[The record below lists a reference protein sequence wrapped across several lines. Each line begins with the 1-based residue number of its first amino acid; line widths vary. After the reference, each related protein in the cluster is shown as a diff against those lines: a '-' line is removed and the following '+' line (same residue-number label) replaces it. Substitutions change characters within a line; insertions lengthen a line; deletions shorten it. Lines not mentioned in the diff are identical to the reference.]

1 MRIKIDEDLPR
12 AAVILLRQAGFD
24 DTKSVVEQGMGGWS
38 DSSVWQVVQD
48 ERRYFITADKGFAG
62 IRVYPQGE
70 HAGVLLLRPDAD
82 GIQPVL
88 DLLRRTLAAAD
99 LSSLQGTL
107 SVATSKGLRS
117 RRL

>member
-1 MRIKIDEDLPR
+1 MRIKVDEDLSR
-12 AAVILLRQAGFD
+12 AAVTLLRQAGFD
-24 DTKSVVEQGMGGWS
+24 DTKSVMEQGMGGWS
-38 DSSVWQVVQD
+38 DSSVWQAVQD
-48 ERRYFITADKGFAG
+48 EGRFFITADKGFG
-62 IRVYPQGE
+62 DIRVYPPGE

-88 DLLRRTLAAAD
+88 DLLRGTLEAAD
-99 LSSLQGTL
+99 LASLQGTL

>member
-1 MRIKIDEDLPR
+1 VRIKVDEDLPR
-12 AAVILLRQAGFD
+12 ATGSLLREAGFD

-38 DSSVWQVVQD
+38 DSSVWQAVQD
-48 ERRYFITADKGFAG
+48 EGRFFITADKGFG
-62 IRVYPQGE
+62 DIRVYPPGE

-82 GIQPVL
+82 GIEPVL
-88 DLLRRTLAAAD
+88 DLLRLTLSAAD

-107 SVATSKGLRS
+107 SVATAKGLRS

>member
-1 MRIKIDEDLPR
+1 VRIKVDEDLPR
-12 AAVILLRQAGFD
+12 AAGSLLREAGFG

-38 DSSVWQVVQD
+38 DSSVWQAVQD
-48 ERRYFITADKGFAG
+48 EGRFFITADKGFG
-62 IRVYPQGE
+62 DIRVYPPGE

-88 DLLRRTLAAAD
+88 DLLRGTLDAAD
-99 LSSLQGTL
+99 LSSLKGTL